1 MPITDTEALTRTIE
15 HREIFHDEMLA
26 LMRRIMGGEMSP
38 VMMAALLIGLR
49 VKKETIGEITAAA
62 QVMREFSTKVE
73 VADRAHLVDIVGT
86 GGDGSHTFNISTC
99 SMFVAAACG
108 ARVSKHGNR
117 SVSSKSGSA
126 DVLEALGVSLSL
138 PPAAISR
145 CIADT
150 GIGFMFAPNHHP
162 AMKNVA
168 PVRKELGVRTIFNI
182 LGPLT
187 NPADAP
193 NILMGVFHPDLV
205 GIQVRALQR
214 LGAEHALVVYGRDGM
229 DEVSLGAATLVGEYK
244 DGGIREYEIHPEDFG
259 LTMASNR
266 TLKVETPAQSKAMLQ
281 AVLDNEP
288 GPARDIVLLNAGVAL
303 YAANVTA
310 THGRRRGPGA
320 RGARLGQ
327 GAGKDAPVRRADQ
340 GTGGGMSDILQKIV
354 GVKREEVAAAKA
366 RRDLSSV
373 RRDAES
379 LGGQRDFVGAL
390 RAKIAAGRAAVIA
403 EVKKASPS
411 KGVLREHFA
420 PAEIAAS
427 YERGGA
433 ACLSVLTD
441 VQFFQGSVDYL
452 QQARAACALP
462 VLRKDFMVDTYQVF
476 ESRAMGADCILL
488 IAACLDDALMAD
500 LEAQA
505 LALGMAV
512 LVEVHDGAELDRAL
526 RLKTPLVGI
535 NNRNLRTFEVAL
547 DTTLGLLPRV
557 PKDRVLVTESG
568 ILGRSDVK
576 RMRDAEVHAFLV
588 GEAFMRAADP
598 GAALASL
605 FA

>member
-1 MPITDTEALTRTIE
+1 MPITDNEALTRTIE

-73 VADRAHLVDIVGT
+73 VTDRTHLVDIVGT

-126 DVLEALGVSLSL
+126 DVLESLGVSLAL
-138 PPAAISR
+138 KPADISR

-187 NPADAP
+187 NPAGAP

-244 DGGIREYEIHPEDFG
+244 DGDIREYEIHPEDFG

-266 TLKVETPAQSKAMLQ
+266 TLKVETPEQSKIMLR

-288 GPARDIVLLNAGVAL
+288 GPARDIVILNAGVAL
-303 YAANVTA
+303 YAANV
-310 THGRRRGPGA
+310 
-320 RGARLGQ
+320 
-327 GAGKDAPVRRADQ
+327 AG
-340 GTGGGMSDILQKIV
+340 T
-354 GVKREEVAAAKA
+354 
-366 RRDLSSV
+366 
-373 RRDAES
+373 
-379 LGGQRDFVGAL
+379 
-390 RAKIAAGRAAVIA
+390 
-403 EVKKASPS
+403 
-411 KGVLREHFA
+411 
-420 PAEIAAS
+420 
-427 YERGGA
+427 
-433 ACLSVLTD
+433 
-441 VQFFQGSVDYL
+441 
-452 QQARAACALP
+452 
-462 VLRKDFMVDTYQVF
+462 
-476 ESRAMGADCILL
+476 
-488 IAACLDDALMAD
+488 MAD
-500 LEAQA
+500 GVA
-505 LALGMAV
+505 LAR
-512 LVEVHDGAELDRAL
+512 E
-526 RLKTPLVGI
+526 
-535 NNRNLRTFEVAL
+535 
-547 DTTLGLLPRV
+547 
-557 PKDRVLVTESG
+557 
-568 ILGRSDVK
+568 
-576 RMRDAEVHAFLV
+576 
-588 GEAFMRAADP
+588 
-598 GAALASL
+598 ALASGKAL
-605 FA
+605 AKMHQFVARTKELAAA